1 VNSADMWPMWW
12 QRLST
17 PEDKQIMR
25 FQDAVANSDDVRD
38 CYRAGLQALLERDRN
53 RLSFKD
59 PRKISGSLN
68 LDASVDG
75 LYRDQPRWDYGIGI
89 KKTGST
95 DEAIW
100 IEVHP
105 ADANQVQKLINK
117 LTWLKNWLNN
127 RAKDL
132 MSITERDSPY
142 IWVSSGRVSFQQTS
156 PQAKRLALAGI
167 TFPREHYF
175 IETR

>member
-1 VNSADMWPMWW
+1 
-12 QRLST
+12 
-17 PEDKQIMR
+17 MR
-25 FQDAVANSDDVRD
+25 FQAAVANSNDVRD
-38 CYRAGLQALLERDRN
+38 FYRAGLQALLERDRN
-53 RLSFKD
+53 RLSCKD
-59 PRKISGSLN
+59 PRKIRGSLN
-68 LDASVDG
+68 LDAAVAG
-75 LYRDQPRWDYGIGI
+75 LYPGQPRWDYGVGI

-127 RAKDL
+127 RARDL

-156 PQAKRLALAGI
+156 PQARRLALAGI

-175 IETR
+175 IEAR